1 MRYRAYPVKR
11 GRSSWR
17 KRQRW
22 ARREVHPLH
31 GKAQP
36 ERRSAY
42 WLLRD
47 AKKKLR
53 EQMKQEHGETLL
65 ALLDAVQIIV
75 HAQNLLL
82 DELEAHE
89 RDRLG
94 R

>member
-1 MRYRAYPVKR
+1 
-11 GRSSWR
+11 
-17 KRQRW
+17 
-22 ARREVHPLH
+22 
-31 GKAQP
+31 
-36 ERRSAY
+36 
-42 WLLRD
+42 
-47 AKKKLR
+47 
-53 EQMKQEHGETLL
+53 MKQEHGETLL